1 MEPMRQCLILLGI
14 LILAAGEMS
23 AQPPPQ
29 PAPGEQAGAPATEP
43 DTIGVRFDS
52 LKKRDPFRNL
62 LVKIDPNIRQLV
74 GPPPRDLRAPGIS
87 GMLIAEVQLTGI
99 ASASN
104 GKLAVMTGLDK
115 RAHFLRVGD
124 RLFDGYVKEINA
136 EDVVFIQELKDTA
149 GQVVQNQVVK
159 KLSREGRM

>member
-1 MEPMRQCLILLGI
+1 MRQCLILLGI

-29 PAPGEQAGAPATEP
+29 PAPGEQAEAPAPATEP

-62 LVKIDPNIRQLV
+62 LLKTDPTIRQFV
-74 GPPPRDLRAPGIS
+74 GPPPRDLRAPGVS

-104 GKLAVMTGLDK
+104 GRLAVMTGLDK

-124 RLFDGYVKEINA
+124 RLFDGHVKEINA